1 MIVSHKHKFIFV
13 KTHKTATQ
21 TFLKFIKPH
30 LGPDDVMAGD
40 PEERDTST
48 GEIIN
53 TNTQINVDKKFETGL
68 CASDYQETY
77 GNHLPWFMIKTIVG
91 DDIWNEYTKFTI
103 ERDPYD
109 RMLSLFFFLNTPIFN
124 NSILISPEYKNE
136 VLAEQETNWNKY
148 EKLPSDQHPIPLMVQ
163 WSKDN
168 TIMTLYPEETRSY
181 FEEWLLTQLES
192 PTLPLTE
199 DDTYGVSPHVENPM
213 VEQELHNYKQTAE
226 KFGFKKY
233 SKLID
238 VDVVWTDPNNDMKF
252 FHSPFVDDNKA
263 LLWEQYF
270 TQGSHILGQCR
281 FLNYGNYFDGKN
293 LQVDHVVDFKNVG
306 DNIGRLFD
314 KSGIDIKCNKTIYD
328 AATQNAHYRK
338 NLKSKKPV
346 DWWYSGPRGEWL
358 HKVIKR
364 RFYNDNMNE
373 NQINFNKI
381 IQ

>member
-40 PEERDTST
+40 PEERDAST

-68 CASDYQETY
+68 CASDYQEMY
-77 GNHLPWFMIKTIVG
+77 GNHLPWFMIKKIVG

-109 RMLSLFFFLNTPIFN
+109 RMLSLFYFLNTPIFN
-124 NSILISPEYKNE
+124 NSILISPGYKNE

-192 PTLPLTE
+192 PTLSLTE
-199 DDTYGVSPHVENPM
+199 DDTYGVSPHVDNPM
-213 VEQELHNYKQTAE
+213 VEQELNNYKQTAE

-238 VDVVWTDPNNDMKF
+238 VTVAWTDPNNGMKF
-252 FHSPFVDDNKA
+252 FHFPFVDDNKT

-270 TQGSHILGQCR
+270 KQGSHILGQCR
-281 FLNYGNYFDGKN
+281 FLNYGNYFDGEN

-306 DNIGRLFD
+306 DNIGRFFD
-314 KSGIDIKCNKTIYD
+314 KYDIDIKCDKNLYD
-328 AATQNAHYRK
+328 TATQNAHYRK
-338 NLKSKKPV
+338 NLKGKKPI
-346 DWWYSGPRGEWL
+346 DWWYNGPRGEWL

-364 RFYNDNMNE
+364 RFFNDCMNK